1 VLKLM
6 EVCNSMLFSETA
18 NLKYVM
24 RIKIT
29 LSIGICS
36 HQTQHFVVSISAYKA
51 TCFCLRGP
59 SSGIKH

>member
-1 VLKLM
+1 MLKLM

-29 LSIGICS
+29 LNIGICS
-36 HQTQHFVVSISAYKA
+36 HQTQHFVVSINAYKA